1 MLRFLDDRDSEDE
14 DLSGYVLDP
23 NESELTGLVLHDQP
37 EIVLWTIHLEWLD
50 EGTEES
56 SFEDAWGEV
65 SHLVFGENG
74 WRDLVGKQTRVAYEE
89 KDVHPILPDNPAN
102 FYLFCEHHVPNQNHV
117 RITGRDGRN
126 FTLNWTCRIESG
138 RPPGEP
144 LEIDETVAF
153 KEMSVYFADESGVDV
168 TAARRV
174 LKRHIALSELGKPT
188 VSRKWVNFPIRARVK

>member
-1 MLRFLDDRDSEDE
+1 GPADVTEFCRGTPMLRFLDDRDSEDE

-74 WRDLVGKQTRVAYEE
+74 WGGLVGKPAGAACEGE
-89 KDVHPILPDNPAN
+89 GGHPLPPDHPAQS
-102 FYLFCEHHVPNQNHV
+102 H
-117 RITGRDGRN
+117 T
-126 FTLNWTCRIESG
+126 
-138 RPPGEP
+138 
-144 LEIDETVAF
+144 
-153 KEMSVYFADESGVDV
+153 
-168 TAARRV
+168 
-174 LKRHIALSELGKPT
+174 
-188 VSRKWVNFPIRARVK
+188 